1 VLRTRDWIS
10 DGVRDLEGW
19 ELDGGLRW
27 RMVVKRKQ
35 ERKRADE

>member
-27 RMVVKRKQ
+27 RMVGKRKQ